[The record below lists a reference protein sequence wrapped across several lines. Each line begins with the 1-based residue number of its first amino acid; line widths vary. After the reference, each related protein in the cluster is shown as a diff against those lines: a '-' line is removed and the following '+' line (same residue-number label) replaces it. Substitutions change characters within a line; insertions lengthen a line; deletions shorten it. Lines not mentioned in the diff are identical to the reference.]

1 MTEYLA
7 GRRILVVP
15 DKFKGTT
22 AQRAAEVI
30 AAEARRAGARTS
42 NVAMA
47 DGGERTVEA
56 FGRANRSLEVSGPL
70 GRPVRVGWRRAEG
83 VAVIES
89 AAASGLVTA
98 GGSRGNDPV
107 AAQTAGTGEL
117 IAEAL
122 AEGAQEVIVGMGGSA
137 STDGGRGAL
146 SALEAYLPF
155 PPGG

>member
-22 AQRAAEVI
+22 AQPAAEVI
-30 AAEARRAGARTS
+30 AAEARRAGARTR

-70 GRPVRVGWRRAEG
+70 GRPVRVGWRRA
-83 VAVIES
+83 
-89 AAASGLVTA
+89 
-98 GGSRGNDPV
+98 SR
-107 AAQTAGTGEL
+107 
-117 IAEAL
+117 
-122 AEGAQEVIVGMGGSA
+122 
-137 STDGGRGAL
+137 
-146 SALEAYLPF
+146 
-155 PPGG
+155 